1 METLAEQLTMIYKK
15 LFDEM
20 GPQHWWPAE
29 SEFEMMIGAI
39 LVQNT
44 NWGNVDLALRNLDG
58 DLSPERLDRFS
69 EGEIAERIRPS
80 GFYNQKAKTIQAFLA
95 WYQKYGYQA
104 DHVKE
109 QEAGELRRELL
120 GVRGIGRETAD
131 CMLTY
136 AFEKPVFIV
145 DAYARRIFERVG
157 LQLPKGYEAFRE
169 RLEAALPKEWGIY
182 GEYHALLVELGKAA
196 CKKKPQCI
204 NCPLREICKT
214 GREILV

>member
-1 METLAEQLTMIYKK
+1 MAMKTGIFTEIYETLLN
-15 LFDEM
+15 DM
-20 GPQHWWPAE
+20 GPQGWWPAE

-44 NWGNVDLALRNLDG
+44 NWGNVDLALKNLNG
-58 DLSPERLDRFS
+58 DLSPERLAQFS

-80 GFYNQKAKTIQAFLA
+80 GFYNQKAKTIKAFLA

-104 DHVKE
+104 DRVKE
-109 QEAGELRRELL
+109 QEAAELRRELL
-120 GVRGIGRETAD
+120 AVRGIGRETAD

-157 LQLPKGYEAFRE
+157 LQLPKGYESFRE
-169 RLEAALPKEWGIY
+169 RLEMAVAKERGIY

-214 GREILV
+214 GREILE